1 MSGRWWKSFRFA
13 VVDVPKAVRELA
25 LHPFRELRVPPGFE
39 RIERDEFLLVL
50 NPYPAAQ
57 VVAPRG
63 VSPSTLP
70 ASIEAARAI
79 ARERGKP
86 LLVWWIGPDRRDL
99 EQSLLDAGLVHEDT
113 PGFEA
118 VESAMVILQAP
129 SGQVAAGVSVKQT
142 ETYEEYVAAEE
153 IVMAAFDYPEA
164 MRAEVAGEL
173 PKRWDEY
180 TSPSNP
186 GREFI
191 ASIDGRI
198 VGTAFAALG
207 EAGVNLFGGAVLE
220 EARGQG
226 VYKALVDARWNLAT
240 ARGTPA
246 LTVQAGRMSRPILAK
261 LGFQDVGQAHLYV
274 DTIRD

>member
-1 MSGRWWKSFRFA
+1 VSCRSGKSFRFA
-13 VVDVPKAVRELA
+13 GVEVQSAVRELA
-25 LHPFRELRVPPGFE
+25 VYPFRELRVPPGFE

-50 NPYPAAQ
+50 SPYPSAQ
-57 VVAPRG
+57 VVVPLG

-70 ASIEAARAI
+70 GSIDAARAI

-86 LLVWWIGPDRRDL
+86 LLVWWIGPDRREL
-99 EQSLLDAGLVHEDT
+99 EQSLLDEGLAHEAT

-118 VESAMVILQAP
+118 VENAMVLLQTP
-129 SGQVAAGVSVKQT
+129 GGEVAAGVSVKQT

-153 IVMAAFDYPEA
+153 IVMAAFDYPEV
-164 MRAEVAGEL
+164 MRAEVAADL
-173 PKRWDEY
+173 PKRWEEY
-180 TSPSNP
+180 TTPGNP
-186 GREFI
+186 GRGFI

-207 EAGVNLFGGAVLE
+207 EVGVNLFGGAVLE
-220 EARGQG
+220 EARGRG
-226 VYKALVDARWNLAT
+226 VYRALIDARWDAAT

-274 DTIRD
+274 DTVPD

>member
-1 MSGRWWKSFRFA
+1 M
-13 VVDVPKAVRELA
+13 DVPTAVRELA
-25 LHPFRELRVPPGFE
+25 LHPFRELRVSAGFE

-70 ASIEAARAI
+70 SSIEAARAI

-99 EQSLLDAGLVHEDT
+99 EQSLLDAGLAHEDT

-118 VESAMVILQAP
+118 VENAMVILQAP

-180 TSPSNP
+180 TTPENP
-186 GREFI
+186 GRQFI

-226 VYKALVDARWNLAT
+226 VYKALVDARWEAAV

-261 LGFQDVGQAHLYV
+261 LGFQDLGQAHLYV
-274 DTIRD
+274 DTVPD